1 MQGSAAEL
9 IKLAMINIQN
19 WLDQKKL
26 VSRMILQ
33 VHDELVFE
41 VPKEELILIKEHLP
55 PLMTE
60 IVSLTVPLKVT
71 IGVGKNWEEAH

>member
-1 MQGSAAEL
+1 M
-9 IKLAMINIQN
+9 
-19 WLDQKKL
+19 
-26 VSRMILQ
+26 
-33 VHDELVFE
+33 HDELVFE